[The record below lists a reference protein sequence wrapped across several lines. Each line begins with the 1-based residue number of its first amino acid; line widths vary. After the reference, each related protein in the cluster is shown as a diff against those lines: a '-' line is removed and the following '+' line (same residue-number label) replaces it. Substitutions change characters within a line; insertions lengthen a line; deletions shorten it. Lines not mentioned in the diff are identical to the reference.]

1 VVPVLPSIIV
11 GVVWGAFAFFL
22 AVGRVWW
29 PRLTKWLSIA
39 VAIVQ
44 FLAIVV
50 LVAWMPSLQGLSIQL
65 DVGRIALA
73 GVLTVGVLAV
83 VTELTVGMP

>member
-1 VVPVLPSIIV
+1 VSVLPSILV
-11 GVVWGAFAFFL
+11 GVLWGAFAFFL

-39 VAIVQ
+39 VAAVQ
-44 FLAIVV
+44 FVAIIA
-50 LVAWMPSLQGLSIQL
+50 LVAWTPSFEGLSLQL
-65 DVGRIALA
+65 DVVRIALA

>member
-1 VVPVLPSIIV
+1 MQALPSVIV
-11 GVVWGAFAFFL
+11 GVLWGAFAFLL

-29 PRLTKWLSIA
+29 PRLTKWLSIVIA
-39 VAIVQ
+39 VGQFVAII
-44 FLAIVV
+44 A
-50 LVAWMPSLQGLSIQL
+50 LVAFMPSLEGLSFQL
-65 DVGRIALA
+65 DVVRVALS

>member
-1 VVPVLPSIIV
+1 MLPSIIT
-11 GVVWGAFAFFL
+11 GVLWGAFAFFL

-29 PRLTKWLSIA
+29 PRLTKWLSVTVA
-39 VAIVQ
+39 VLQFVAII
-44 FLAIVV
+44 A
-50 LVAWMPSLQGLSIQL
+50 LVAWAPSLPGLSLQL
-65 DVGRIALA
+65 DVVRIALA

>member
-1 VVPVLPSIIV
+1 MLPSIIV
-11 GVVWGAFAFFL
+11 GVVWGAFVFFL

-29 PRLTKWLSIA
+29 PRLTKWVSIA
-39 VAIVQ
+39 IAVGQFVAIV
-44 FLAIVV
+44 A
-50 LVAWMPSLQGLSIQL
+50 LVAFMPSFEGLSFQL
-65 DVGRIALA
+65 DVVRVAGS